1 MKGAVQLQRHMG
13 STSAIPYLLLLIAIY
28 EVAALLTKWM
38 WMVFATISYCFY
50 VQKEMDTNRY
60 KFWVGVI
67 WSPPLLYT
75 LCVGLHVCNNI
86 HQGLV

>member
-1 MKGAVQLQRHMG
+1 MKGAVQLQQHMG

-60 KFWVGVI
+60 KFWVGGDLV
-67 WSPPLLYT
+67 ST
-75 LCVGLHVCNNI
+75 SSLHIMCWI
-86 HQGLV
+86 ACM